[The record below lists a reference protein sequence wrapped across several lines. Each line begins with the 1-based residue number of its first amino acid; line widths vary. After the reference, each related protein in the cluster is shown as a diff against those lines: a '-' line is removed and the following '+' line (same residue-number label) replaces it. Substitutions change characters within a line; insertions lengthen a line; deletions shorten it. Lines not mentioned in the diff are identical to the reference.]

1 MAKGKF
7 VKYSD
12 SIKTTFKYD
21 FKHLYNSVVKTI
33 QNFRRH
39 YNFDALFTDLLEFL
53 INSAI
58 NGFFIIFGLHFLFGV
73 EFNVGTMFGVGFLYL
88 LFLRTIERFK
98 P

>member
-7 VKYSD
+7 VKYSG
-12 SIKTTFKYD
+12 SIKTTFKYK
-21 FKHLYNSVVKTI
+21 FRHIYNSVAKAI
-33 QNFRRH
+33 QEFRRH
-39 YNFDALFTDLLEFL
+39 YNFNALFNDLIEFF
-53 INSAI
+53 INSVI

-73 EFNVGTMFGVGFLYL
+73 KFTLGTMFGVGFLYL